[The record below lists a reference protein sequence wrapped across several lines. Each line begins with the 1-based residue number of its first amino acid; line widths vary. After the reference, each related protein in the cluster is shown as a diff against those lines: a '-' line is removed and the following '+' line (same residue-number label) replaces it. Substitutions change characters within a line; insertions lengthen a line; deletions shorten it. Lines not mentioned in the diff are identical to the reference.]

1 MESEKKS
8 VSAEFVQSVKKYVDV
23 DNKLREI
30 REKTKTLNLE
40 KKETE
45 AFILDY
51 LQSIDEN
58 IVDVPNGKLRRN
70 VSKTQAPFKKETI
83 QQALAEITGDIT
95 KAAAMTDHIIKSRPI
110 VQRVTL
116 KRTKTRASG
125 GDD

>member
-51 LQSIDEN
+51 LQSIDEKEVG
-58 IVDVPNGKLRRN
+58 IVDGKLKKN
-70 VSKTQAPFKKETI
+70 VTKSQKPLKKEYI
-83 QQALAEITGDIT
+83 HQALVEITGDSVKAQSIT
-95 KAAAMTDHIIKSRPI
+95 EHIIKNRPSVERI
-110 VQRVTL
+110 SL
-116 KRTKTRASG
+116 KRIKNKKSDMAE
-125 GDD
+125 